1 VTDPEL
7 VQRARNAGIAA
18 EYYNWRGQY
27 VAVPE
32 ETLAAILRV
41 LEQSPEPDS
50 ASGAG
55 SSTTA
60 PQARGS
66 QSGASGSGG
75 SQCGDSASGGSQA
88 GASASA
94 GESQS
99 AESASGSQ
107 AGASASG
114 GWQAGE
120 SASGGSKADDSASAA
135 GSSAP
140 RLSIPAQRQWGFT
153 VQLYS
158 LRSKESWGHGDL
170 HDLAK
175 LVRWSATELGAGF
188 VLINPLHAAEPLPP
202 ISPSPYLPMTR
213 MFTSPLYLRVEDVL
227 EYGALPAED
236 KRTIHEIAVPL
247 RAANATADLI
257 DRDAVWRGKRV
268 ALELISK
275 VPLTESRQHAYAAFR
290 AERGRDLERWSTW
303 CALAEAH
310 GPDWREWPAELA
322 DPARAADV
330 VAGDEKLS
338 RAAEFHGW
346 LQWQADE
353 QLAAAQDAARAA
365 GMAYGIIQ
373 DLAIGAHPGGADAW
387 SNQRLLAAGFSV
399 GAPPDGFNQLGQ
411 DWSQPPWNPRALA
424 AVGYQPIAELFGVSL
439 RHAGGLRVDHVMG
452 MMRLWWVPVGQP
464 PDRGAYV
471 SYDHRASVGALL
483 CAAARAGAVAVGEDL
498 GTVDPW
504 IREYLA
510 EQGILGT
517 MMLWFAH
524 AGDGTPMRPPDWRR
538 DCMATVGT
546 HDVPPVF
553 GFVTGD
559 QVTVRARLGLLKTS
573 EEQERSESEAMLARW
588 QAALVSE
595 GLLSADRQP
604 DPAEYTVA
612 LYGYLRKTPAVL
624 LGVSLADAVGD
635 RRTQNIPGTRDEYPN
650 WRIPL
655 CDDTGRPVL
664 LEELPGI
671 GLLRAVCQAV
681 SPALASQRSVRG
693 RSG

>member
-1 VTDPEL
+1 MTDPEL
-7 VQRARNAGIAA
+7 LKRARNAGIAA
-18 EYYNWRGQY
+18 EYRDWRGQY
-27 VAVPE
+27 VEVPP
-32 ETLAAILRV
+32 ETLEAILQI
-41 LEQSPEPDS
+41 LEQTPEGAGDDADLDAP
-50 ASGAG
+50 ASGEARGGVSGQLAG
-55 SSTTA
+55 SR
-60 PQARGS
+60 RG
-66 QSGASGSGG
+66 
-75 SQCGDSASGGSQA
+75 
-88 GASASA
+88 
-94 GESQS
+94 
-99 AESASGSQ
+99 
-107 AGASASG
+107 
-114 GWQAGE
+114 
-120 SASGGSKADDSASAA
+120 
-135 GSSAP
+135 AP
-140 RLSIPAQRQWGFT
+140 RLSIPSERQWGFT

-158 LRSKESWGHGDL
+158 LRSKDSWGHGDL

-175 LVRWSATELGAGF
+175 LARWSAIELGAGF

-213 MFTSPLYLRVEDVL
+213 LFTSPLYLRVEDVL

-236 KRTIHEIAVPL
+236 KRTIHEIAAPL
-247 RAANATADLI
+247 RAANSTADLI
-257 DRDAVWRGKRV
+257 DRDAVWRGKRT

-275 VPLTESRQHAYAAFR
+275 VPLTESRQRAYAAFR

-310 GPDWREWPAELA
+310 GPDWRDWPAELA
-322 DPARAADV
+322 DPARAAEV

-338 RAAEFHGW
+338 AAAEFSAW

-353 QLAAAQDAARAA
+353 QLAAAQDAAKAA
-365 GMAYGIIQ
+365 GMAHGIIH
-373 DLAIGAHPGGADAW
+373 DLAIGTHPGGADAW
-387 SNQRLLAAGFSV
+387 ANQRLLAPGFSV

-424 AVGYQPIAELFGVSL
+424 AAGYRPLAELFGATL
-439 RHAGGLRVDHVMG
+439 RQAGGLRVDHVMG
-452 MMRLWWVPVGQP
+452 LMRLWWVPAGQP

-471 SYDHRASVGALL
+471 SYDHRASVGALVG
-483 CAAARAGAVAVGEDL
+483 AAARAGAVAVGEDL

-504 IREYLA
+504 IRGYLA

-517 MMLWFAH
+517 MMLWFTH
-524 AGDGTPMRPPDWRR
+524 TRDGTPLRPADWRR

-573 EEQERSESEAMLARW
+573 QEQERGESEAMVARW

-595 GLLSADRQP
+595 GLLPPDEQP
-604 DPAEYTVA
+604 SGAEYTVA

-655 CDDTGRPVL
+655 CDDSGRPVL
-664 LEELPGI
+664 LEELPGVD
-671 GLLRAVCQAV
+671 LLRAVCQAV
-681 SPALASQRSVRG
+681 SPALASQLSVRTHAG
-693 RSG
+693 